1 MSRPSSEDR
10 WYFTREQLN
19 NTPSIRLGYTPD
31 KELSC
36 RQQAANFIQDMGQR
50 LQVTQL
56 CINTAIVYMHRFY
69 MFHSFTHFHRS
80 SVSAAALFLAAKV
93 EEQPRKLEYVIK
105 VAHMCLHRDQHH
117 HLDTKSEQYLELAQ
131 DLVVNENVLLQ
142 TLGFD
147 VAIDHPHTHVVQCCR
162 LVKASK
168 DLAQTSYFMASNS
181 LHLTTMCLQYKPTLV
196 ACFCIHLAIRWSNW
210 EIPESNEGRPWFYY
224 VDSTVTQEALERLT
238 EEFLVIFDKCPSR
251 LKRKIRAMN
260 NQNQN
265 SIPQHNYGAPSSQ
278 EIEKKHTQKLD
289 AQAQQPSTSG
299 FSQQMQRS
307 MHGGSTS
314 ASSAPDTV
322 DQAGKSSVPAA
333 MHSSSSMMRH
343 SSQNYKKPPPPAG
356 SSLQHPHHS
365 SSHQRAHHGH
375 PPSGVAPPKKSIGRP
390 PDNTFPPPIRIG
402 DNYPPTNAT
411 TTSSSRPLKPDSSHH
426 QSSHYK
432 PGHSRHQPAGHPL
445 PHDPALHPPPPN
457 HHHGHHNRHHNPQ
470 SSHHHHHSSSSSS
483 SSATHFSQYPPP
495 APPPTTTAG
504 SSTYKQKPFEVPP
517 RHSSN
522 SSSVELSSSYSA
534 TPPIK
539 QELLPAFEQNHKY
552 DTVDTTLIK
561 QEPHYNNRYDS
572 SSSHAPPPP
581 QPTAIKQEPRFD
593 NSCSTYNSMP
603 PAVVVKQEPNI
614 RPGPIEQSKVDFS
627 ALGTSIKQENNDH
640 NHRMISALG
649 DAHDSRT
656 LPAFKQTSQ
665 FPNDRSLFDSNS
677 NNHHHHQSNDIEF
690 KPNLMASAA
699 SHQHRKETPSDNSNV
714 NLFGVN
720 KSTHKPYSQQ
730 PTTTASTTVPN
741 SSSSSSSSTNSN
753 HKTVKAPS
761 IFSPT
766 PKQPSPTPIPVT
778 TTTVQSS
785 IFSPPKQTPIVS
797 NSGKFKRKRTDSSNN
812 DTEDTPVQAPK
823 RQDTVAEPIVRI
835 EDIFRLDSGHVK
847 PESERS
853 ASKSSTDL
861 LSSSLSHDKAVITT
875 APVTVIPSSTV
886 TTAASLD
893 AVDVGATI
901 EITQVLHKKH
911 KEGREHKKKKKH
923 KEHKEH
929 KDRDKSHK
937 HKEKHKSKDKNRDRE
952 QASTSNSIGSIPAQ
966 SGSQSVD
973 DSAGLK
979 IKIPKEKVKL
989 VQALP
994 GFKFRISK
1002 EVLQGA
1008 HPPSKNGSGG
1018 GINDSAH

>member
-1 MSRPSSEDR
+1 MSRPSPEDR
-10 WYFTREQLN
+10 WYFTKEQLN
-19 NTPSIRLGYTPD
+19 NTPSIRLGYSPD
-31 KELSC
+31 KELSS

-105 VAHMCLHRDQHH
+105 VAHMCLHRDQHQ

-196 ACFCIHLAIRWSNW
+196 ACFCIHLAVRWSNW

-224 VDSTVTQEALERLT
+224 VDSSVTQEALERLT
-238 EEFLVIFDKCPSR
+238 GEFLLIFDKCPSR
-251 LKRKIRAMN
+251 LKRKIRAMS

-265 SIPQHNYGAPSSQ
+265 PIPQHSYGAPSSQ
-278 EIEKKHTQKLD
+278 EIEKKHTTKLD

-307 MHGGSTS
+307 MHGSSQGT
-314 ASSAPDTV
+314 SAPDAT
-322 DQAGKSSVPAA
+322 DKNAAA
-333 MHSSSSMMRH
+333 MQHSAMMRH
-343 SSQNYKKPPPPAG
+343 YKKPPGGG
-356 SSLQHPHHS
+356 SSVPHAHAHHS
-365 SSHQRAHHGH
+365 SRGSSHH
-375 PPSGVAPPKKSIGRP
+375 PPTGGAGAPPKKS
-390 PDNTFPPPIRIG
+390 NTFPPPIRIG
-402 DNYPPTNAT
+402 DYPAATTSAT
-411 TTSSSRPLKPDSSHH
+411 TTSSSRPGKPESAT
-426 QSSHYK
+426 HYK
-432 PGHSRHQPAGHPL
+432 QPGSHPHSSSS
-445 PHDPALHPPPPN
+445 N
-457 HHHGHHNRHHNPQ
+457 HHHGHHNRHHNPTSSSS
-470 SSHHHHHSSSSSS
+470 SSHHHHHSSSYSS
-483 SSATHFSQYPPP
+483 HHSQYPPP
-495 APPPTTTAG
+495 PHSSSAPPTTTVG
-504 SSTYKQKPFEVPP
+504 SSTYNKQKQPFEVPP

-522 SSSVELSSSYSA
+522 SSVELASSYNA
-534 TPPIK
+534 TTPIK
-539 QELLPAFEQNHKY
+539 QELLAAFEQNHKY

-561 QEPHYNNRYDS
+561 QEPPPPPHYNNRYDS
-572 SSSHAPPPP
+572 SSHAPVV
-581 QPTAIKQEPRFD
+581 KQEPRFD
-593 NSCSTYNSMP
+593 NNCSYNSSMP
-603 PAVVVKQEPNI
+603 ANVVVKQEPNI
-614 RPGPIEQSKVDFS
+614 RPGAIEHQSKVDFS
-627 ALGTSIKQENNDH
+627 TLGQLVKQENNDH
-640 NHRMISALG
+640 NHRMLNASG
-649 DAHDSRT
+649 SDGHDART
-656 LPAFKQTSQ
+656 LPPPTTFKQTSQ
-665 FPNDRSLFDSNS
+665 FAPNDQRSIFDSNS
-677 NNHHHHQSNDIEF
+677 NNHHHHQNDIDF
-690 KPNLMASAA
+690 KPNPNLLAPVAS
-699 SHQHRKETPSDNSNV
+699 SQHRKETPSDSVNV
-714 NLFGVN
+714 FGVN
-720 KSTHKPYSQQ
+720 KASHKPYSQQ

-741 SSSSSSSSTNSN
+741 SSSSSSSTNSN

-778 TTTVQSS
+778 TITATANVQSS
-785 IFSPPKQTPIVS
+785 IFSPPKQTPVVS

-812 DTEDTPVQAPK
+812 DLDDSVLQAPK
-823 RQDTVAEPIVRI
+823 RQQESVAEPIVRI

-847 PESERS
+847 EEKNNISRNS
-853 ASKSSTDL
+853 AEVL
-861 LSSSLSHDKAVITT
+861 NVSHDKAVVTT
-875 APVTVIPSSTV
+875 APVTVIPSTTV
-886 TTAASLD
+886 TTASSLD

-952 QASTSNSIGSIPAQ
+952 AASSSNAIAPVAATP
-966 SGSQSVD
+966 VD
-973 DSAGLK
+973 AGGGGDSGLK

-1008 HPPSKNGSGG
+1008 HPPSNNGSAGVG
-1018 GINDSAH
+1018 DPAH